1 MRKAF
6 TLIELLVVIFIITA
20 LLAIVL
26 PGVQYAREAAR
37 RIQCTNYQKQ
47 LVLGIHN
54 FENAQGRLPGWR
66 DFTTIVP
73 PVEIQED
80 IQQALGDDELGE
92 VAAQTS
98 WVFAIL
104 PFIEETEQWEM
115 LKQGRLSAVGAD
127 TAIPPIAILR
137 CPTHPEDPQGRS
149 TTYVVNG
156 GAVDDFSS
164 QDAPVTVDISVA
176 NGPFLDR
183 ASITAGE
190 AGSATFTRDGSLLEY
205 DSKYQYTIAR
215 ISDISKMNG
224 TAYTLMIS
232 ENAQRGF
239 WISKDLIHFYNN
251 RDGRRPRLLE
261 SNAERP
267 IVPNEAWFQ
276 LPDHRWA
283 LVLTGVDD
291 IEGSVAFCWPRVYVA
306 HPVADPAP
314 GESICYPR
322 AGHGGSSQKQGF
334 TAFTDDDP
342 TGDYVVSISRGDYDN
357 DKSRIPCYLGRFY
370 RKNFTG
376 TGSWYQSARP
386 ASYHTGLV
394 VAAFC
399 DGNVRRINQD
409 INEEVFVQ
417 MMTAGT
423 MQSDAGWSFSSRYS
437 VTEKNFLEGKLFDA
451 GVLRD

>member
-1 MRKAF
+1 MQKAF

-47 LVLGIHN
+47 LALGIHN

-73 PVEIQED
+73 PTEILTEIQ
-80 IQQALGDDELGE
+80 ALDGYEPGDE

-98 WVFAIL
+98 WIFAIL
-104 PFIEETEQWEM
+104 PFIEETEQWES
-115 LKQGRLSAVGAD
+115 LKQGRLSVG

-137 CPTHPEDPQGRS
+137 CPTHAEGPEGRT

-156 GAVDDFSS
+156 GAVDDFSLL
-164 QDAPVTVDISVA
+164 DPPVTVDISVA

-183 ASITAGE
+183 ASITA
-190 AGSATFTRDGSLLEY
+190 AGMGGAYQYTRDGLLLEN

-224 TAYTLMIS
+224 TSYTLMVS
-232 ENAQRGF
+232 ENTQRGF
-239 WISKDLIHFYNN
+239 WISEDLIHFYNN
-251 RDGRRPRLLE
+251 RDGSR
-261 SNAERP
+261 SRP
-267 IVPNEAWFQ
+267 IDEDWFR
-276 LPDHRWA
+276 LPDDRLA
-283 LVLTGVDD
+283 LTLTGFDD
-291 IEGSVAFCWPRVYVA
+291 SIEGSMAFCWPRFYVA
-306 HPVADPAP
+306 HPTP
-314 GESICYPR
+314 GDICYPR
-322 AGHGGSSQKQGF
+322 KNHGGSSTTQGF
-334 TAFTDDDP
+334 TAFTDNDP
-342 TGDYVVSISRGDYDN
+342 TGDYVSISRGDYEPQQ
-357 DKSRIPCYLGRFY
+357 IPCYLGRFP

-376 TGSWYQSARP
+376 SWYYSARP

-399 DGNVRRINQD
+399 DGSVRRINQD
-409 INEEVFVQ
+409 ISEEIFVQ

-423 MQSDAGWSFSSRYS
+423 MQSDAGWSFSSRYPGE
-437 VTEKNFLEGKLFDA
+437 TEKNFLEGKLFDA